1 VSAGDPAR
9 VTRPMKKK
17 LDCYLRSYRR
27 RWGLTQDEL
36 ARLLG
41 CKTGAVISRLERD
54 GRQPNLDTAYA
65 LEVIFGTAPIELF
78 PGLHA
83 RVTKNVIARMRD
95 LYDELQGD
103 SSKAIRL
110 KLDFFEE
117 VFTRTQSRRK
127 TNGV

>member
-1 VSAGDPAR
+1 
-9 VTRPMKKK
+9 MKKK

-36 ARLLG
+36 AVLLG
-41 CKTGAVISRLERD
+41 CKTGAVISRLERHS
-54 GRQPNLDTAYA
+54 RQPSLEAAYA
-65 LEVIFGTAPIELF
+65 LEVLFGTAPIELF

-83 RVTKNVIARMRD
+83 KVKKNVIARARE

-103 SSKAIRL
+103 PSKVTRL

-117 VFTRTQSRRK
+117 VFARAHPQRK
-127 TNGV
+127 KI

>member
-1 VSAGDPAR
+1 
-9 VTRPMKKK
+9 MKKK

-41 CKTGAVISRLERD
+41 CKTGAVISRLERY
-54 GRQPNLDTAYA
+54 GRQPSLEAAYA
-65 LEVIFGTAPIELF
+65 LEIIFGTAPIELF

-83 RVTKNVIARMRD
+83 KVKKAVIARIRD

-103 SSKAIRL
+103 SSKITRL
-110 KLDFFEE
+110 KLDFFEQ
-117 VFTRTQSRRK
+117 VFERAQPRRK
-127 TNGV
+127 TSRV

>member
-1 VSAGDPAR
+1 
-9 VTRPMKKK
+9 MKKK

-36 ARLLG
+36 AALLG

-54 GRQPNLDTAYA
+54 GRQPSLEAAYA
-65 LEVIFGTAPIELF
+65 FEVIFGTTPNELF

-83 RVTKNVIARMRD
+83 RTKKNVIARTRD

-103 SSKAIRL
+103 SSKATRL
-110 KLDFFEE
+110 KLDFFED
-117 VFTRTQSRRK
+117 VFARAQARRK

>member
-1 VSAGDPAR
+1 
-9 VTRPMKKK
+9 MNNN
-17 LDCYLRSYRR
+17 LICYLRPYRR

-54 GRQPNLDTAYA
+54 GRSPSLHAAYA
-65 LEVIFGTAPIELF
+65 FELIFGTAPPELF

-83 RVTKNVIARMRD
+83 KVKRDVIARARD

-103 SSKAIRL
+103 SSRATRI

-117 VFTRTQSRRK
+117 ILERVDTKPKNK
-127 TNGV
+127 TA

>member
-1 VSAGDPAR
+1 
-9 VTRPMKKK
+9 MKKK

-36 ARLLG
+36 AKLLG

-54 GRQPNLDTAYA
+54 GRQPSLETAYA

-83 RVTKNVIARMRD
+83 RVNKSVIARMRD

-117 VFTRTQSRRK
+117 VFSRMQSRRK
-127 TNGV
+127 SNGV